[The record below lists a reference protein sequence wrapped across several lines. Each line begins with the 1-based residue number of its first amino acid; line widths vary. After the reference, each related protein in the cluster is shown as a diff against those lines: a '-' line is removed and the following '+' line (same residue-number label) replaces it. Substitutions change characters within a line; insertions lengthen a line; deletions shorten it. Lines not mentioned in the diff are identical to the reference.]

1 MNSDSLTSVA
11 SEFVFDLND
20 VAFGK
25 RSSVLLSKALQDS
38 LKKLSQGAIRFSIA
52 FEYLFLKIV
61 LEDLFAE
68 LVIAVVQKLDRFN
81 HEVPCFVLNLV
92 AEVVVGQEIM

>member
-20 VAFGK
+20 VALGK

-38 LKKLSQGAIRFSIA
+38 LKKLS
-52 FEYLFLKIV
+52 
-61 LEDLFAE
+61 
-68 LVIAVVQKLDRFN
+68 
-81 HEVPCFVLNLV
+81 
-92 AEVVVGQEIM
+92 